1 MPYKEAMENYG
12 SDKPDLRFDL
22 KLIDVIDI
30 FAKSNNEIFANIA
43 KDSKKIVSKLYA
55 FQRVILSF
63 QKDKCKDLKN
73 LYANLELKA

>member
-1 MPYKEAMENYG
+1 MQYKDAMENYG

-22 KLIDVIDI
+22 KFIDVIDI

-43 KDSKKIVSKLYA
+43 KDTKKIASKPYA
-55 FQRVILSF
+55 FQKAILFF

-73 LYANLELKA
+73 LCVNLVLKA